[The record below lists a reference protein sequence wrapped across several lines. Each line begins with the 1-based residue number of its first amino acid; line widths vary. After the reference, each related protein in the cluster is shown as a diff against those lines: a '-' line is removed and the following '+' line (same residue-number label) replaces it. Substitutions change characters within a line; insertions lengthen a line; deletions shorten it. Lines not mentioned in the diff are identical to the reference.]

1 MTKSNSSSQ
10 RNVEYIR
17 RKNVEDNQLFLQNLL
32 ITTIRNDFV
41 KSARSILHTNRNNQT
56 KKNLQQQKVEHI
68 TRYREKVISG
78 EIGPYVPEW
87 QRQVEEKKKEAEKR
101 LLEKERKKLESE
113 RKRQEYEIK
122 KQERLL
128 EKERKKLENE
138 RKRQEYEIKKQERLL
153 ENERKRQEYEIKKQE
168 RLFVEALR
176 QIERELKMEEKKKI
190 HLARQRPPKPTKW
203 ALYYK
208 DIGNSNPY
216 QRIFKPRHTKVG
228 ERIQQNLF

>member
-68 TRYREKVISG
+68 TRYREKLISG

-87 QRQVEEKKKEAEKR
+87 QRQIEEKKKEAEK
-101 LLEKERKKLESE
+101 
-113 RKRQEYEIK
+113 
-122 KQERLL
+122 RLL

-153 ENERKRQEYEIKKQE
+153 ENERKRQERLLENERKREE
-168 RLFVEALR
+168 RLFEEALR
-176 QIERELKMEEKKKI
+176 QIERKLKMEEKEKI
-190 HLARQRPPKPTKW
+190 RLARQRPPKPTKW

-208 DIGNSNPY
+208 EIGNSNPY
-216 QRIFKPRHTKVG
+216 QRIFKPRLTKVG

>member
-87 QRQVEEKKKEAEKR
+87 QRQIEEKKKGAEKR

-128 EKERKKLENE
+128 ENE
-138 RKRQEYEIKKQERLL
+138 RKRQEYEIKKQQKLLENERKRQERLL
-153 ENERKRQEYEIKKQE
+153 ENERKRQE
-168 RLFVEALR
+168 RLFEEALR
-176 QIERELKMEEKKKI
+176 QIERELKMEEKAKI
-190 HLARQRPPKPTKW
+190 RLARQRPPKPTKW

-208 DIGNSNPY
+208 EIGNSNPY
-216 QRIFKPRHTKVG
+216 QRIFKPRLTKVG